1 MWAQVVVTFII
12 FSFIYMVFELFAR
25 RSERKM
31 LIEKIVEIGKADV
44 GRYLNEYLGN
54 TGMANIFRMR
64 SHGSIRGALL
74 MLGIGIGVMAGFF
87 INYLLVGDA
96 YLTSNRHGD
105 VEGFVLSDKVKIFLS
120 HPFVSVQH
128 EQDIIHRF
136 RTHIRRTHHHIRQCV
151 ACLVNTRRIHENDL
165 IILFRQYP

>member
-1 MWAQVVVTFII
+1 MWAQVVVTFIV

-25 RSERKM
+25 RGERKM

-74 MLGIGIGVMAGFF
+74 MLGIGIGVMAGFI

-96 YLTSNRHGD
+96 YLTSNRHWD
-105 VEGFVLSDKVKIFLS
+105 VCNEEVVVVVYIASVCIFGGLGMLIAYFIERKENGKLKI
-120 HPFVSVQH
+120 
-128 EQDIIHRF
+128 
-136 RTHIRRTHHHIRQCV
+136 
-151 ACLVNTRRIHENDL
+151 EN
-165 IILFRQYP
+165 

>member
-1 MWAQVVVTFII
+1 MWAQVVVTFIV

-25 RSERKM
+25 RGERKM

-64 SHGSIRGALL
+64 SRGSIRGALL

-96 YLTSNRHGD
+96 YLTSNRHWD
-105 VEGFVLSDKVKIFLS
+105 VCNEEVVVVIYIASVCIFGGLGMLIAY
-120 HPFVSVQH
+120 FI
-128 EQDIIHRF
+128 ERK
-136 RTHIRRTHHHIRQCV
+136 
-151 ACLVNTRRIHENDL
+151 ENGKL
-165 IILFRQYP
+165 KMEN

>member
-25 RSERKM
+25 RGERKM

-64 SHGSIRGALL
+64 NHGSIRGALL

-96 YLTSNRHGD
+96 YLTSNRHWD
-105 VEGFVLSDKVKIFLS
+105 VCNEEVVVVIYIASVCIFGGLGMLIAY
-120 HPFVSVQH
+120 FI
-128 EQDIIHRF
+128 ERK
-136 RTHIRRTHHHIRQCV
+136 
-151 ACLVNTRRIHENDL
+151 ENGKL
-165 IILFRQYP
+165 KMEN

>member
-25 RSERKM
+25 RGERKM

-96 YLTSNRHGD
+96 YLTSSRHWD
-105 VEGFVLSDKVKIFLS
+105 VCNEEVVVVVYIASVCIFGGLGMLIAY
-120 HPFVSVQH
+120 FI
-128 EQDIIHRF
+128 ERK
-136 RTHIRRTHHHIRQCV
+136 
-151 ACLVNTRRIHENDL
+151 ENGKL
-165 IILFRQYP
+165 KMEN

>member
-25 RSERKM
+25 RGERKM

-96 YLTSNRHGD
+96 YLTSSRHWD
-105 VEGFVLSDKVKIFLS
+105 VCNEEVVVVVYIASVCIFGGLGMLIAYFIERKENGKLKI
-120 HPFVSVQH
+120 
-128 EQDIIHRF
+128 
-136 RTHIRRTHHHIRQCV
+136 
-151 ACLVNTRRIHENDL
+151 EN
-165 IILFRQYP
+165 

>member
-25 RSERKM
+25 RGERKM

-54 TGMANIFRMR
+54 TGMANIFRMKSR
-64 SHGSIRGALL
+64 GSIRGALL

-96 YLTSNRHGD
+96 YLTSNRHWD
-105 VEGFVLSDKVKIFLS
+105 VCNEEVVVVVYIASVCIFGGLGMLIAYFIERKENGKLKI
-120 HPFVSVQH
+120 
-128 EQDIIHRF
+128 
-136 RTHIRRTHHHIRQCV
+136 
-151 ACLVNTRRIHENDL
+151 EN
-165 IILFRQYP
+165 

>member
-25 RSERKM
+25 RGERKM

-54 TGMANIFRMR
+54 TGMANIFRMK

-74 MLGIGIGVMAGFF
+74 MLGIGIGVMAGFI

-96 YLTSNRHGD
+96 YLTSNRHWD
-105 VEGFVLSDKVKIFLS
+105 VCNEEVVVVVYIASVCIFGGLGMLIAY
-120 HPFVSVQH
+120 FI
-128 EQDIIHRF
+128 ERK
-136 RTHIRRTHHHIRQCV
+136 
-151 ACLVNTRRIHENDL
+151 ENGKL
-165 IILFRQYP
+165 KNEN

>member
-25 RSERKM
+25 RGERKM
-31 LIEKIVEIGKADV
+31 LIEKIVEISKADV

-96 YLTSNRHGD
+96 YLTSNRHWD
-105 VEGFVLSDKVKIFLS
+105 VCNEEVVVVVYIASVCIFGGLGMLIAY
-120 HPFVSVQH
+120 FI
-128 EQDIIHRF
+128 ERK
-136 RTHIRRTHHHIRQCV
+136 
-151 ACLVNTRRIHENDL
+151 ENGKL
-165 IILFRQYP
+165 KMEN

>member
-96 YLTSNRHGD
+96 YLTSNRHWD
-105 VEGFVLSDKVKIFLS
+105 VCNEEVVVVVYIASVCIFGGLGMLIAYFIERKENGKLKI
-120 HPFVSVQH
+120 
-128 EQDIIHRF
+128 
-136 RTHIRRTHHHIRQCV
+136 
-151 ACLVNTRRIHENDL
+151 EN
-165 IILFRQYP
+165 

>member
-1 MWAQVVVTFII
+1 MWVQVVVTFII

-25 RSERKM
+25 RGERKM

-96 YLTSNRHGD
+96 YLTSRHHWD
-105 VEGFVLSDKVKIFLS
+105 VCNEEVVVVIYIASVCIFGGLGMLIAY
-120 HPFVSVQH
+120 FI
-128 EQDIIHRF
+128 ERK
-136 RTHIRRTHHHIRQCV
+136 
-151 ACLVNTRRIHENDL
+151 ENEN
-165 IILFRQYP
+165 

>member
-1 MWAQVVVTFII
+1 MWAQVVVTFIV

-25 RSERKM
+25 RGERKM

-54 TGMANIFRMR
+54 TGMANIFRMK
-64 SHGSIRGALL
+64 SHGSIRRALL

-96 YLTSNRHGD
+96 YLTSNRHWD
-105 VEGFVLSDKVKIFLS
+105 VCNEEVVVVVYIASVCIFGGLGMLIAY
-120 HPFVSVQH
+120 FI
-128 EQDIIHRF
+128 ERK
-136 RTHIRRTHHHIRQCV
+136 
-151 ACLVNTRRIHENDL
+151 ENGKL
-165 IILFRQYP
+165 RMEN

>member
-25 RSERKM
+25 RGERKM

-96 YLTSNRHGD
+96 YLTSNRHWD
-105 VEGFVLSDKVKIFLS
+105 VCNEEVVVVVYIASVCIFGGLGMLIAY
-120 HPFVSVQH
+120 FI
-128 EQDIIHRF
+128 ERK
-136 RTHIRRTHHHIRQCV
+136 
-151 ACLVNTRRIHENDL
+151 ENGKL
-165 IILFRQYP
+165 NMEN

>member
-25 RSERKM
+25 RGERKM

-54 TGMANIFRMR
+54 TGMANIFRMK

-96 YLTSNRHGD
+96 YLTSNRHWD
-105 VEGFVLSDKVKIFLS
+105 VCNEEVVVVVYIASVCIFGGLGMLIAY
-120 HPFVSVQH
+120 FI
-128 EQDIIHRF
+128 ERK
-136 RTHIRRTHHHIRQCV
+136 
-151 ACLVNTRRIHENDL
+151 ENGKL
-165 IILFRQYP
+165 KMEN

>member
-1 MWAQVVVTFII
+1 MWAQVVVTFIV

-25 RSERKM
+25 RGERKM

-64 SHGSIRGALL
+64 NHGSIRGALL

-87 INYLLVGDA
+87 INAFFG
-96 YLTSNRHGD
+96 
-105 VEGFVLSDKVKIFLS
+105 
-120 HPFVSVQH
+120 
-128 EQDIIHRF
+128 
-136 RTHIRRTHHHIRQCV
+136 
-151 ACLVNTRRIHENDL
+151 
-165 IILFRQYP
+165 

>member
-1 MWAQVVVTFII
+1 MWAQVVVTFIV

-31 LIEKIVEIGKADV
+31 LIEKIVEISKADV

-96 YLTSNRHGD
+96 YLTSNRHWD
-105 VEGFVLSDKVKIFLS
+105 VCNEEVVVVVYIASVCIFGGLGMLIAYFIERKENGKLKI
-120 HPFVSVQH
+120 
-128 EQDIIHRF
+128 
-136 RTHIRRTHHHIRQCV
+136 
-151 ACLVNTRRIHENDL
+151 EN
-165 IILFRQYP
+165 

>member
-1 MWAQVVVTFII
+1 MWAQVVVTFIV

-25 RSERKM
+25 RGERKM

-54 TGMANIFRMR
+54 TGMANIFRMK

-96 YLTSNRHGD
+96 YLTSNRHWD
-105 VEGFVLSDKVKIFLS
+105 VCNEEVVVVVYIASVCIFGGLGMLIAY
-120 HPFVSVQH
+120 FI
-128 EQDIIHRF
+128 ERK
-136 RTHIRRTHHHIRQCV
+136 
-151 ACLVNTRRIHENDL
+151 ENGKL
-165 IILFRQYP
+165 KMEN

>member
-1 MWAQVVVTFII
+1 MWAQVVVTFIT

-64 SHGSIRGALL
+64 SHRSIRGALL

-96 YLTSNRHGD
+96 YLTSNRHWD
-105 VEGFVLSDKVKIFLS
+105 VCNEEVVVVVYIASVCIFGGLGMLIAY
-120 HPFVSVQH
+120 FI
-128 EQDIIHRF
+128 ERK
-136 RTHIRRTHHHIRQCV
+136 
-151 ACLVNTRRIHENDL
+151 ENGKL
-165 IILFRQYP
+165 KMEN

>member
-1 MWAQVVVTFII
+1 MWAQVVVTFIV

-96 YLTSNRHGD
+96 YLTSSRHWD
-105 VEGFVLSDKVKIFLS
+105 VCNEEVVVVVYIASVCIFGGLGMLIAY
-120 HPFVSVQH
+120 FI
-128 EQDIIHRF
+128 ERE
-136 RTHIRRTHHHIRQCV
+136 
-151 ACLVNTRRIHENDL
+151 ENGKL
-165 IILFRQYP
+165 KMEN

>member
-25 RSERKM
+25 RGERKM
-31 LIEKIVEIGKADV
+31 LIEKIVEISKADV

-96 YLTSNRHGD
+96 YLTSRRHWD
-105 VEGFVLSDKVKIFLS
+105 VCNEEVVVVIYIASVCIFGGLGMLIAY
-120 HPFVSVQH
+120 FI
-128 EQDIIHRF
+128 ERK
-136 RTHIRRTHHHIRQCV
+136 
-151 ACLVNTRRIHENDL
+151 ENGKL
-165 IILFRQYP
+165 EMEN

>member
-1 MWAQVVVTFII
+1 MWAQVVVTFIV

-25 RSERKM
+25 RGERKM

-64 SHGSIRGALL
+64 NHGSIRGALL

-96 YLTSNRHGD
+96 YLTSSRHWD
-105 VEGFVLSDKVKIFLS
+105 VCNEEVVVVVYIASVCIFGGLGMLIAY
-120 HPFVSVQH
+120 FI
-128 EQDIIHRF
+128 ERK
-136 RTHIRRTHHHIRQCV
+136 
-151 ACLVNTRRIHENDL
+151 ENGKL
-165 IILFRQYP
+165 KMEN

>member
-1 MWAQVVVTFII
+1 MWAQVVVTFIV

-25 RSERKM
+25 RGERKM

-96 YLTSNRHGD
+96 YLTSNRHWD
-105 VEGFVLSDKVKIFLS
+105 VCNEEVVVVVYIASVCIFGGLGMLIAYFIERKENGKLKI
-120 HPFVSVQH
+120 
-128 EQDIIHRF
+128 
-136 RTHIRRTHHHIRQCV
+136 
-151 ACLVNTRRIHENDL
+151 EN
-165 IILFRQYP
+165 

>member
-25 RSERKM
+25 RGERKM

-54 TGMANIFRMR
+54 TGMANIFRMK

-96 YLTSNRHGD
+96 YLTSNRHWD
-105 VEGFVLSDKVKIFLS
+105 VCNEEVVVVIYIASVCIFGGLGMLIAY
-120 HPFVSVQH
+120 FI
-128 EQDIIHRF
+128 ERK
-136 RTHIRRTHHHIRQCV
+136 
-151 ACLVNTRRIHENDL
+151 ENGKL
-165 IILFRQYP
+165 KMEN

>member
-1 MWAQVVVTFII
+1 MWAQVVVTFIV

-25 RSERKM
+25 RGERKM

-44 GRYLNEYLGN
+44 GKYLNEYLGN

-96 YLTSNRHGD
+96 YLTSRHHWD
-105 VEGFVLSDKVKIFLS
+105 VCNEEVVVVVYIASVCIFGGLGMLIAYFIERKENGKLKI
-120 HPFVSVQH
+120 
-128 EQDIIHRF
+128 
-136 RTHIRRTHHHIRQCV
+136 
-151 ACLVNTRRIHENDL
+151 EN
-165 IILFRQYP
+165 

>member
-25 RSERKM
+25 RGERKM

-96 YLTSNRHGD
+96 YLTSNRHWD
-105 VEGFVLSDKVKIFLS
+105 VCNEEVVVVIYIASVCIFGGLGMLIAY
-120 HPFVSVQH
+120 FI
-128 EQDIIHRF
+128 ERK
-136 RTHIRRTHHHIRQCV
+136 
-151 ACLVNTRRIHENDL
+151 ENGKL
-165 IILFRQYP
+165 KMEN

>member
-1 MWAQVVVTFII
+1 MWAQVVVVTFII

-25 RSERKM
+25 RGERKM

-96 YLTSNRHGD
+96 YLTSNRHWD
-105 VEGFVLSDKVKIFLS
+105 VCNEEVVVVIYIASVCIFGGLGMLIAYFIERKENGKLKI
-120 HPFVSVQH
+120 
-128 EQDIIHRF
+128 
-136 RTHIRRTHHHIRQCV
+136 
-151 ACLVNTRRIHENDL
+151 EN
-165 IILFRQYP
+165 

>member
-96 YLTSNRHGD
+96 YLTSSRHWD
-105 VEGFVLSDKVKIFLS
+105 VCNEEVVVVIYIASVCIFGGLGMLIAY
-120 HPFVSVQH
+120 FI
-128 EQDIIHRF
+128 ERK
-136 RTHIRRTHHHIRQCV
+136 
-151 ACLVNTRRIHENDL
+151 ENGKL
-165 IILFRQYP
+165 KNEN

>member
-25 RSERKM
+25 RGERKM

-96 YLTSNRHGD
+96 YLTSNRHWD
-105 VEGFVLSDKVKIFLS
+105 VCNEEVVVVIYIASVCIFGGLGMLIAY
-120 HPFVSVQH
+120 FI
-128 EQDIIHRF
+128 ERK
-136 RTHIRRTHHHIRQCV
+136 
-151 ACLVNTRRIHENDL
+151 ENGNL
-165 IILFRQYP
+165 KMEN

>member
-1 MWAQVVVTFII
+1 MNEVIVTFIV

-25 RSERKM
+25 RGERKM

-54 TGMANIFRMR
+54 TGMANIFRMKSR
-64 SHGSIRGALL
+64 GSIRGALL

-96 YLTSNRHGD
+96 YLTSSRHWD
-105 VEGFVLSDKVKIFLS
+105 VCNEEVVVVVYIASVCIFGGLGMLIAYFIERKENGKLKI
-120 HPFVSVQH
+120 
-128 EQDIIHRF
+128 
-136 RTHIRRTHHHIRQCV
+136 
-151 ACLVNTRRIHENDL
+151 EN
-165 IILFRQYP
+165 

>member
-25 RSERKM
+25 RGERKM

-54 TGMANIFRMR
+54 TGMANIFRMK

-96 YLTSNRHGD
+96 YLTSSHHWD
-105 VEGFVLSDKVKIFLS
+105 VCNEEVVVVVYIASVCIFGGLGMLIAY
-120 HPFVSVQH
+120 FI
-128 EQDIIHRF
+128 ERK
-136 RTHIRRTHHHIRQCV
+136 
-151 ACLVNTRRIHENDL
+151 ENGKL
-165 IILFRQYP
+165 KMEN

>member
-1 MWAQVVVTFII
+1 MWAQVVVTFIV

-25 RSERKM
+25 RGERKM

-54 TGMANIFRMR
+54 TGMANIFRMK

-74 MLGIGIGVMAGFF
+74 MLGIGIGVMAGFI

-96 YLTSNRHGD
+96 YLTSNRHWD
-105 VEGFVLSDKVKIFLS
+105 VCNEEVVVVVYIASVCIFGGLGMLIAY
-120 HPFVSVQH
+120 FI
-128 EQDIIHRF
+128 ERK
-136 RTHIRRTHHHIRQCV
+136 
-151 ACLVNTRRIHENDL
+151 ENGKL
-165 IILFRQYP
+165 KNEN

>member
-25 RSERKM
+25 RGERKM

-54 TGMANIFRMR
+54 MGMANIFRMKSR
-64 SHGSIRGALL
+64 GSIRGALL

-96 YLTSNRHGD
+96 YLTSNRHWD
-105 VEGFVLSDKVKIFLS
+105 VCNEEVVVVVYIASVCIFGGLGMLIAY
-120 HPFVSVQH
+120 FI
-128 EQDIIHRF
+128 ERK
-136 RTHIRRTHHHIRQCV
+136 
-151 ACLVNTRRIHENDL
+151 ENGKL
-165 IILFRQYP
+165 KMEN

>member
-1 MWAQVVVTFII
+1 MWAQVVVTFIV

-25 RSERKM
+25 RGERKM

-96 YLTSNRHGD
+96 YLTSSRHWD
-105 VEGFVLSDKVKIFLS
+105 VCNEEVVVVVYIASVCIFGGLGMLIAY
-120 HPFVSVQH
+120 FI
-128 EQDIIHRF
+128 ERK
-136 RTHIRRTHHHIRQCV
+136 
-151 ACLVNTRRIHENDL
+151 ENGKL
-165 IILFRQYP
+165 KMEN

>member
-25 RSERKM
+25 RGERKM

-54 TGMANIFRMR
+54 TGMANIFRMK

-96 YLTSNRHGD
+96 YLTSSRHWD
-105 VEGFVLSDKVKIFLS
+105 VCNEEVVVVVYIASVCIFGGLGMLIAY
-120 HPFVSVQH
+120 FI
-128 EQDIIHRF
+128 ERK
-136 RTHIRRTHHHIRQCV
+136 
-151 ACLVNTRRIHENDL
+151 ENGKL
-165 IILFRQYP
+165 KMEN

>member
-25 RSERKM
+25 RGERKM
-31 LIEKIVEIGKADV
+31 LIEKIVEISKADV

-96 YLTSNRHGD
+96 YLTSNRHWD
-105 VEGFVLSDKVKIFLS
+105 VCNEEVVVVIYIASVCIFGGLGMLIAY
-120 HPFVSVQH
+120 FI
-128 EQDIIHRF
+128 ERK
-136 RTHIRRTHHHIRQCV
+136 
-151 ACLVNTRRIHENDL
+151 ENGKL
-165 IILFRQYP
+165 KMEN

>member
-1 MWAQVVVTFII
+1 MWAQVVVTFIV

-25 RSERKM
+25 RGERKM

-54 TGMANIFRMR
+54 TGMANIFRMK

-96 YLTSNRHGD
+96 YLTSSRHWD
-105 VEGFVLSDKVKIFLS
+105 VCNEEVVVVVYIASVCIFGGLGMLIAY
-120 HPFVSVQH
+120 FI
-128 EQDIIHRF
+128 ERK
-136 RTHIRRTHHHIRQCV
+136 
-151 ACLVNTRRIHENDL
+151 ENGKL
-165 IILFRQYP
+165 KMGN

>member
-25 RSERKM
+25 RGERKM

-96 YLTSNRHGD
+96 YLTSNRHWD
-105 VEGFVLSDKVKIFLS
+105 VCNEEVVVVVYIASVCIFGGLGMLIAYFIERKENGKLKI
-120 HPFVSVQH
+120 
-128 EQDIIHRF
+128 
-136 RTHIRRTHHHIRQCV
+136 
-151 ACLVNTRRIHENDL
+151 EN
-165 IILFRQYP
+165 

>member
-1 MWAQVVVTFII
+1 MWAQVVVTFIV

-25 RSERKM
+25 RGERKM

-96 YLTSNRHGD
+96 YLTSSRHWD
-105 VEGFVLSDKVKIFLS
+105 VCNEEVVVVVYIASVCIFGGLGMLIAY
-120 HPFVSVQH
+120 FI
-128 EQDIIHRF
+128 ERE
-136 RTHIRRTHHHIRQCV
+136 
-151 ACLVNTRRIHENDL
+151 ENGKL
-165 IILFRQYP
+165 KNEN

>member
-1 MWAQVVVTFII
+1 MWAQVVVTFIV

-25 RSERKM
+25 RGERKM

-74 MLGIGIGVMAGFF
+74 MLGIGIGVMAGFI

-96 YLTSNRHGD
+96 YLTSNRHWD
-105 VEGFVLSDKVKIFLS
+105 VCNEEVVVVVYIASVCIFGGLGMLIAY
-120 HPFVSVQH
+120 FI
-128 EQDIIHRF
+128 ERK
-136 RTHIRRTHHHIRQCV
+136 
-151 ACLVNTRRIHENDL
+151 ENGKL
-165 IILFRQYP
+165 KMGN